1 MWFKLTFHVM
11 HLKEPCDLVI
21 VTLKVAEKFVGVAV
35 YLLVRA
41 VLESGTILLS
51 VVPFGSE
58 YENKIKL
65 V

>member
-1 MWFKLTFHVM
+1 M

-58 YENKIKL
+58 YENKFKL